1 MPSYVAGGQHVSF
14 SLGKLDLTSQGS
26 PANTS
31 VDVYAKSPTSA
42 SRTLLGTFPV
52 TDGTAAVDLDVPAGL
67 PANSPLSVVA
77 SPSMTTVGKAP
88 TPSSITATT
97 GTVTYAHDFTVHVAV
112 DPAEGNG
119 SVYLWAGTYGYL
131 GTTPQV
137 VNGVAD
143 IVVHPNGL
151 PPGSYSLLV
160 GYRGDATHAGSST
173 ALAVTVRKA
182 TPEMAVSAPE
192 AVRVGRTR
200 AKVTVHVGGPGA
212 PATGRV
218 LVHAGGGSYL
228 ATVTGGKA
236 TVRLAPFARVGT
248 HTVRITYL
256 GDDHY
261 RSLTRRTTIK
271 VMR

>member
-1 MPSYVAGGQHVSF
+1 
-14 SLGKLDLTSQGS
+14 
-26 PANTS
+26 
-31 VDVYAKSPTSA
+31 
-42 SRTLLGTFPV
+42 
-52 TDGTAAVDLDVPAGL
+52 
-67 PANSPLSVVA
+67 
-77 SPSMTTVGKAP
+77 MTTVGKAP

-182 TPEMAVSAPE
+182 TRS
-192 AVRVGRTR
+192 
-200 AKVTVHVGGPGA
+200 
-212 PATGRV
+212 PATARC
-218 LVHAGGGSYL
+218 
-228 ATVTGGKA
+228 VT
-236 TVRLAPFARVGT
+236 RSRCRSPARK
-248 HTVRITYL
+248 
-256 GDDHY
+256 
-261 RSLTRRTTIK
+261 RSH
-271 VMR
+271 V